1 MILNQPVL
9 HGMVNLD
16 THILIYFL
24 QGTLTKR
31 ELKLI
36 GDLTLCISGVVLW
49 EIFKL
54 KQIGRIEF
62 EWNQE
67 ILLFIRSLVILPMDA
82 SVLLSLPELDFRS
95 NPIDEIIAAT
105 SIAHSV
111 PLLTRDKKIL
121 KSKVVPLAI

>member
-1 MILNQPVL
+1 VILNQQVS

-24 QGTLTKR
+24 QGTLTKH
-31 ELKLI
+31 ELKVI
-36 GDLTLCISGVVLW
+36 GNLTLCISGVVLW
-49 EIFKL
+49 EIYKL
-54 KQIGRIEF
+54 QQIGRIEF

-67 ILLFIRSLVILPMDA
+67 FILFIRSLVILPMDA
-82 SVLLSLPELDFRS
+82 SVFLSLPELDFRS
-95 NPIDEIIAAT
+95 DPIDEIIAAT

>member
-1 MILNQPVL
+1 MNQPVI

-82 SVLLSLPELDFRS
+82 SVFLSLPELDFRS
-95 NPIDEIIAAT
+95 DPIDEIIAAT